1 MEYVK
6 ETFSLYVNNFWKI
19 TLLALTI
26 CLPFLLV
33 HGFTSNV
40 VYYYVSYTPA
50 EIFGDYTN
58 LFLSMVFFVLVQIP
72 LIKFIQMEL
81 NGEENQLSS
90 SYHTFF
96 IYGFMAFL
104 FAILYISLIVIGITL
119 FVLPGIIV
127 LILFY
132 FTPYVMIYKKQ
143 NPFRSLGTAFRLAKK
158 HFFKILL
165 IILAMGLIDNL
176 FSSILLLAISGVSSD
191 YLSIFFGQLLLNLI
205 FFPLLTIYTT
215 CRFHDWFEEL
225 EEHVPVKKLH

>member
-90 SYHTFF
+90 SYRTFF
-96 IYGFMAFL
+96 KYGFMAFL
-104 FAILYISLIVIGITL
+104 FAILYISLIVVGITL

-132 FTPYVMIYKKQ
+132 FTPYVMIYKKKSV
-143 NPFRSLGTAFRLAKK
+143 SL
-158 HFFKILL
+158 
-165 IILAMGLIDNL
+165 
-176 FSSILLLAISGVSSD
+176 SGHGFQV
-191 YLSIFFGQLLLNLI
+191 G
-205 FFPLLTIYTT
+205 
-215 CRFHDWFEEL
+215 
-225 EEHVPVKKLH
+225 